1 MYDRFLVEQ
10 FRKFLVKLAGTP
22 DGDGTLLDTTACLF
36 GSGTSDT
43 HIHKNYPLVL
53 AGGGKLG
60 IRHGQYLKY
69 REERPMNDLL
79 LTLSHRF
86 GIETSSF
93 GDSAGEI
100 SELTGAS

>member
-1 MYDRFLVEQ
+1 M
-10 FRKFLVKLAGTP
+10 KLASTP

-60 IRHGQYLKY
+60 IRHGQYLKCP
-69 REERPMNDLL
+69 EERPMNDLL
-79 LTLSHRF
+79 LTLAHRF
-86 GIETSSF
+86 GIDTPSF

-100 SELTGAS
+100 AELTGDS